1 MKKMV
6 LLFAILVSSAI
17 ANGQNSIPAD
27 SVGVWAVDG
36 NTLTRVNK
44 ITHRGIKGNGG
55 LATVATFGIAK
66 TKAKLEFNGQS
77 SEHVFN
83 GTATLRIYF
92 GNPPMQQMT
101 NLFMFTPAYS
111 IKNFEV
117 ARFDVKKGKRYL
129 TGFSVSLFGSSSG
142 VSASD
147 DVQIQTN
154 EIRPGVYDIAV
165 SGKSGE
171 YCLMFTANG
180 TGGFGGVF
188 DFTIK

>member
-1 MKKMV
+1 MKKITF
-6 LLFAILVSSAI
+6 LFALLVASVV

-27 SVGVWAVDG
+27 SVGVWAVND
-36 NTLTRVNK
+36 NNLTRIDK
-44 ITHRGIKGNGG
+44 LTHQGIKGSGG
-55 LATVATFGIAK
+55 LATAATFGIAK
-66 TKAKLEFNGQS
+66 TKAKLEFKGQT

-83 GTATLRIYF
+83 GTAKLRIYF

-101 NLFMFTPAYS
+101 NLFMFTPAYT
-111 IKNFEV
+111 IKNFDV

-129 TGFSVSLFGSSSG
+129 TGVSISLLGSSSG
-142 VSASD
+142 VSATD

-154 EIRPGVYDIAV
+154 EIRSGVYDITV

-180 TGGFGGVF
+180 TGGFSGVF